1 MVGTEKIIPKE
12 LFELMYDSTTVD
24 YKGLKLKTQSK
35 EYIFMTKSIGIREK
49 DKLDASTIEPN
60 LDNESKIKIQKMK
73 ELDTKTRTYR
83 IIYDKE
89 GKILSKTKLPT
100 LEEKVF
106 GYLDTVFMEDSTRN
120 PEEVVEYVLQSEEYK
135 RIISSHPEIKDGKKN
150 QRIIH
155 IKIK

>member
-1 MVGTEKIIPKE
+1 
-12 LFELMYDSTTVD
+12 MYDCTTID

-155 IKIK
+155 IKIKQSFLQENIQCN